1 MKIADIFKAFRK
13 KEQVL
18 PEETEGEEKTEP
30 SIGSESEEEALQEGI
45 GDYELRD
52 PLGDADKLKSAIE
65 FNQEY
70 CQEEVEKIRQL
81 EEDEKKGIQRYP
93 RENPLIIF
101 DTKASI
107 FRNRC
112 EIVRAKY
119 SLGMDCESLEQEYEE
134 MVWAASEVGFK
145 KIGYV
150 HVLEAFTFGILLEV
164 PKDKLEALVK
174 SVDEQGMD
182 DCLFDFFVEAYGLKR
197 AMVST
202 GYQKENPY
210 KGTARIIELARTD
223 KEAASKELENYMN
236 KKWFQGHYDYGWKN
250 AHKEHGYYGFW
261 SFDTAALAKLLQLDD
276 SCLKGN
282 NHYPYDLAHYK
293 QNIICKT
300 ADIPQISSTQTQPQK
315 QDVDETEIEENRELE
330 QIVPNEFRDLINQ
343 VIKDYNNLSDTEF
356 WTKYSLGDIWYTVDE
371 YIKENAD
378 RRLLGN
384 IIVNVLAEKD
394 YILQLDYKEDID
406 EYISNMKNYWQEQD
420 VKLVRFELGNDQ
432 YYYAFVPKASE
443 LDKVY
448 EVEVIQENVE
458 IGSDETE

>member
-1 MKIADIFKAFRK
+1 MKITDILKTFRK

-18 PEETEGEEKTEP
+18 PGETEGEEETEP

-45 GDYELRD
+45 GAYELRD
-52 PLGDADKLKSAIE
+52 PLGDAEKLRSAIE
-65 FNQEY
+65 FRKNYYKEDM
-70 CQEEVEKIRQL
+70 EELQQL
-81 EEDEKKGIQRYP
+81 EEDEKNGIQRHR
-93 RENPLIIF
+93 RENSLIIF
-101 DTKASI
+101 DSKALI
-107 FRNRC
+107 FRYRM
-112 EIVRAKY
+112 EGIRAKY

-150 HVLEAFTFGILLEV
+150 HVLETFTLGILLEV
-164 PKDKLEALVK
+164 SKDKLEALVK
-174 SVDEQGMD
+174 SADEQEMD
-182 DCLFDFFVEAYGLKR
+182 DCLFDFFVEAYGMKR
-197 AMVST
+197 DMVST
-202 GYQKENPY
+202 GYQEENPY
-210 KGTARIIELARTD
+210 KGTAKIIELARTD

-276 SCLKGN
+276 SGLKDN

-315 QDVDETEIEENRELE
+315 QDVKEAEIEENRELE

-343 VIKDYNNLSDTEF
+343 VIKDYNNLGDTEF
-356 WTKYSLGDIWYTVDE
+356 WTKYNLGDIWYTVDE

-384 IIVNVLAEKD
+384 IIVNVLVEKD

-406 EYISNMKNYWQEQD
+406 EYISNMKNHWQEQD

-448 EVEVIQENVE
+448 EVEVIQENVD
-458 IGSDETE
+458 IGGDETE